1 MKDENIKL
9 YSMLSRLPFPRSYVG
24 KIMLVAFLG
33 IHLPLLSLIFYFV
46 ISSYVNLM
54 FTFYTLSVAVLATLL
69 GTAVTLYL
77 LYHILAPVNLTST
90 MLRQYVSEKK
100 KPDLP
105 TSFTDEAGKL
115 MADVQYTVN
124 HLDEV
129 ISSLERTTMTDYLTG
144 VYNRYACEMRLG
156 EDIARV
162 SRAGETASLVMLDID
177 DFKAIND
184 KYGHDRGDVC
194 LKKIVEM
201 IKNNIR
207 QGDWIARWGGDEFM
221 IMLFNS
227 DEASTVKII
236 ERVESALKEA
246 PNSLLL
252 NGIKLTLS
260 AGICQYNG
268 QDDAEVFFRKVDSAL
283 LLAKKR
289 GKGQVV
295 CYSDISKS
303 NLQTG
308 ST

>member
-9 YSMLSRLPFPRSYVG
+9 YSMLSRLPFPRSYIG

-46 ISSYVNLM
+46 ISSYVNLI
-54 FTFYTLSVAVLATLL
+54 FKFYTLSVAILATIL
-69 GTAVTLYL
+69 GTAITLYL
-77 LYHILAPVNLTST
+77 LYHILASVNLTST

-100 KPDLP
+100 KPNLP
-105 TSFTDEAGKL
+105 TNFTDEAGKL

-129 ISSLERTTMTDYLTG
+129 ISSLERSTMTDYLTG

-162 SRAGETASLVMLDID
+162 VRAGETASLAMLDID

-194 LKKIVEM
+194 LKKIVEI

-227 DEASTVKII
+227 DEESSVKII
-236 ERVESALKEA
+236 ERVESALKEE
-246 PNSLLL
+246 PNAILF

-260 AGICQYNG
+260 VGICQYNG

-283 LLAKKR
+283 LLAKRR

-295 CYSDISKS
+295 CYSDISMS